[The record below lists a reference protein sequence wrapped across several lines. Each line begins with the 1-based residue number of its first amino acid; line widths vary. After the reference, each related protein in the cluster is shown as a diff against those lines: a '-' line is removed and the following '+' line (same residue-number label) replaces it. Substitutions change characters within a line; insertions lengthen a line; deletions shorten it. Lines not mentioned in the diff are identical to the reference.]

1 MPNFDLRYIQI
12 AEYNNNSGTT
22 SYTNKTAIGD
32 AMSVDIQM
40 RYAEGRVYAESTL
53 AEYMRKATGG
63 SISIAEKYIPDA
75 AQMIMYGSKEK
86 TRTLSGSKTV
96 KSLVSG
102 STNVAKYVGT
112 SFYAPDMVDGVEKYT
127 CCFVYRALFGAP
139 NLTYRTMGDNIQ
151 FNTPTTT
158 GEFLADHSSDKNLIE
173 VAVCDTEADAKAWC
187 DLVLGGT
194 GT

>member
-1 MPNFDLRYIQI
+1 MPSFDLRYIQI
-12 AEYNNNSGTT
+12 AEYNNNSGTV
-22 SYTNKTAIGD
+22 SYTNKTSIGD

-75 AQMIMYGSKEK
+75 AQKIMYGSKEK

-102 STNVAKYVGT
+102 SANVAKYVGT

-158 GEFLADHSSDKNLIE
+158 GEFLADHSADKNLVE
-173 VAVCDTEADAKAWC
+173 VAVIDSEEDAKAWC
-187 DLVLGGT
+187 DLVLGGASA
-194 GT
+194 